1 MKSRKNKICY
11 LLPVLLILAVA
22 LGLSPVTEWVRREKG
37 EREGIVIDIEDN
49 SEYAGNPDYELYG

>member
-22 LGLSPVTEWVRREKG
+22 LGLSPVTEWVRR
-37 EREGIVIDIEDN
+37 
-49 SEYAGNPDYELYG
+49 